1 MRNVFDTV
9 ATMGHE
15 QVVFCS
21 DPASGLRSIIA
32 VHDTTLG
39 PGLGGVRMW
48 DYPDEQAA
56 LTDVLR
62 LSQGMTYKAAVAGV
76 NFGGGKS
83 VIIGDPAKVKT
94 EALLRAHGRFI
105 QTLGGRYIP
114 GVDVGTGQDDMR
126 VIAAEADRVFTG
138 DHDPSPL
145 TALGVLEAIRA
156 GVTDVHGTGDLAGR
170 HVAVQGVG
178 HVGEPLVRALAA
190 EGARLTIADVD
201 GSRAA
206 RLAGEVGA
214 DVTGPDA
221 ILGVPCDVLAPCAL
235 GAVLDDTTIPDL
247 RCRVVAGG
255 ANNVLAEPRHA
266 AALHEAGVLYVPDY
280 VANAGGLILLVG
292 DALGHDVERTRA
304 KVRAIGGT
312 VARIIEDARATG
324 ATTAQAADRLA
335 ERRIAALRDVGP
347 RHLPSR

>member
-1 MRNVFDTV
+1 MNLFDTM
-9 ATMGHE
+9 TSMDHE

-21 DPASGLRSIIA
+21 DPATGLRSIIA

-48 DYPDEQAA
+48 DYPDERAA

-62 LSQGMTYKAAVAGV
+62 LSRGMTYKAAVAGV

-83 VIIGDPAKVKT
+83 VIIGDPAKKKT
-94 EALLRAHGRFI
+94 EALLRAHGRFV
-105 QTLGGRYIP
+105 QSLGGRYIP
-114 GVDVGTGQDDMR
+114 GVDVGTSQDDMR
-126 VIAAEADRVFTG
+126 VLAAEAKRVFVG

-145 TALGVLEAIRA
+145 TALGVLESIRA
-156 GVTDVHGTGDLAGR
+156 GVADVYGTGDLHGR

-178 HVGEPLVRALAA
+178 HVGEPLVRSLAA

-201 GSRAA
+201 RARA
-206 RLAGEVGA
+206 VRLAGEVGA
-214 DVTGPDA
+214 EVAEPDA
-221 ILGVPCDVLAPCAL
+221 VLGVPCDVLAPCAL
-235 GAVLDDTTIPDL
+235 GAVLDDATIPAL

-255 ANNVLAEPRHA
+255 ANNVLAEERHA
-266 AALHEAGVLYVPDY
+266 AALDEAGVLYVPDY

-292 DALGHDVERTRA
+292 DALGHDIEQTRA
-304 KVRAIGGT
+304 KVRAVGAT
-312 VARIIEDARATG
+312 VTRIIEDARAAG
-324 ATTAQAADRLA
+324 VTTARAADLLA

-347 RHLPSR
+347 RHLPR